1 MKFLKY
7 IIVLVFLSGLI
18 NAQKIGEL
26 APERPPLEFPPNA
39 WGVDLMFSE
48 GGFGLGTFYRKSF
61 NTNLTGFVDFSIS
74 ESKEEREI
82 EYIDYWGRRI
92 TLNKKNRAL
101 LLPVNFGVQY
111 RLFTRTLTDSFRPYL
126 TGAIGP
132 TMVLESPFIKDGK
145 PIDFFEA
152 FKYARMKYTLG
163 GYVGFGSDIGITPN
177 HLLSL
182 SVRYYIVH
190 LLGEGIENLDGKF
203 RTNLS
208 SVYISISIGIRY

>member
-1 MKFLKY
+1 MKTIKFILILTF
-7 IIVLVFLSGLI
+7 IIGFAY
-18 NAQKIGEL
+18 AQRIGEL
-26 APERPPLEFPPNA
+26 APDKPPMKFPPNA

-61 NTNLTGFVDFSIS
+61 NHNLTGFVDFSIS

-82 EYIDYWGRRI
+82 EYIDFFGRRVV
-92 TLNKKNRAL
+92 LNKKNRAL
-101 LLPVNFGVQY
+101 LMPLNFGVQY
-111 RLFTRTLTDSFRPYL
+111 RLFTKSLTDSFRPYI

-132 TMVLESPFIKDGK
+132 SMVLESPFLKDGK
-145 PIDFFEA
+145 QIDFFEA

-163 GYVGFGSDIGITPN
+163 GYIGFGSNIGITPT

-182 SVRYYIVH
+182 SLRYYIIH
-190 LLGEGIENLDGKF
+190 LMGEGIENLDGKF
-203 RTNLS
+203 RKNLS